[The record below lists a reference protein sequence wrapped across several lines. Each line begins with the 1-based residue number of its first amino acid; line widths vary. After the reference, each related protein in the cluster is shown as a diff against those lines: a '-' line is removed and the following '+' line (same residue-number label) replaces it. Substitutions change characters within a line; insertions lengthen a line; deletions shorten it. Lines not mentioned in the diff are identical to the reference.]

1 MANFWNWSFVFS
13 VTVILDLKISSVI
26 PHQFI
31 TISRGDPNIT
41 QPGTFEFF
49 NSIHGIV
56 INEENLNDE
65 KFCTGSCDHFDTEN
79 RNRSSFLSY
88 PNDCNGRLHSCWLYE
103 KTQKRKDAYT
113 NHYLIAISM
122 GNRYNGFLEQN
133 IAKSYNTFI
142 HTGNICGCL
151 CERSSNDNFTPRGKL
166 LDSFCLDPVVAYEG
180 RAVTGARFK
189 RYDNRIH
196 LQLQQGILVNGT
208 IDPTTVKWKV
218 KSSCKNAQKVV
229 YNFKNGQYEGLKII
243 LEDIIL
249 KEKTVV
255 TGALFGFAVYGLD
268 IDEYGNINRKK
279 KTKIGFNQCDHFSR
293 TTDILRQRQSL
304 VPPTSSVA
312 SNIESKGPCSYH
324 VLFGGTSFEM
334 DKIQHIVPFI
344 DMQEVVTQ
352 PPKPIHGIGWFH
364 KGYPG
369 TSGYLSLKVFVEED

>member
-1 MANFWNWSFVFS
+1 MTKRVGSL
-13 VTVILDLKISSVI
+13 TVGYYSSSTKRTRAAVD
-26 PHQFI
+26 QARI
-31 TISRGDPNIT
+31 TKLLELTPEQR
-41 QPGTFEFF
+41 
-49 NSIHGIV
+49 
-56 INEENLNDE
+56 DE
-65 KFCTGSCDHFDTEN
+65 
-79 RNRSSFLSY
+79 FLSRFKRKCMPFATGARFRVHKNKIHLELQQGILTNGTIDPQTVTWKEATECKY
-88 PNDCNGRLHSCWLYE
+88 SKKVIYNFRNGVTFGKSVHGQRIDDNANIDSNRTITKSSMCNGKTKDLVHVSNFLVASTFFIGQNR

-151 CERSSNDNFTPRGKL
+151 CERSSNDNFTPR
-166 LDSFCLDPVVAYEG
+166 
-180 RAVTGARFK
+180 
-189 RYDNRIH
+189 
-196 LQLQQGILVNGT
+196 
-208 IDPTTVKWKV
+208 
-218 KSSCKNAQKVV
+218 
-229 YNFKNGQYEGLKII
+229 
-243 LEDIIL
+243 
-249 KEKTVV
+249 
-255 TGALFGFAVYGLD
+255 GALFGFAVYGLD